1 MILPRGV
8 LTWIIPIDIASPFPK
23 QILWF
28 PAIKILI
35 KIIGSSFWNATT
47 WGFLAIETPAVPL
60 SGIIPWKIV
69 LEYRLLRV
77 KTKLTR
83 GLLKV
88 LTLGL
93 LKTLIF
99 VIIYSVD

>member
-35 KIIGSSFWNATT
+35 KIIGSSF
-47 WGFLAIETPAVPL
+47 
-60 SGIIPWKIV
+60 
-69 LEYRLLRV
+69 
-77 KTKLTR
+77 
-83 GLLKV
+83 
-88 LTLGL
+88 
-93 LKTLIF
+93 
-99 VIIYSVD
+99 